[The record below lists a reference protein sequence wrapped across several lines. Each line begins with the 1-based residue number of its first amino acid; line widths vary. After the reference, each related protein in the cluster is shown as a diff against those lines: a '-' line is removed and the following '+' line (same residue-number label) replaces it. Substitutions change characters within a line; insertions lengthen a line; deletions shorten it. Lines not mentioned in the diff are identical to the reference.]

1 MKKYTKI
8 IALLTVMV
16 FALSAALTGCGGSKI
31 TETEEKAQV
40 SETETNQELK
50 PEPGAKLLVWESE
63 GPEGEFIQYAAK
75 KFTEKYGVE
84 VVYEPVTHTD
94 ARGRLATDGPA
105 GIGADVFAAPH
116 DHTGELVVSG
126 LIQPNDIFADRIRNE
141 FMQGAVDAVSYQGV
155 VYGYPTGI
163 ETYALFYNKD
173 YVKEPP
179 KTYEDLIKFAKEFNN
194 PAKNQF
200 AFMWD
205 VGNAYFSHSFIA
217 GYGGYVFGDGG
228 TNKDDIGLNSKEA
241 VEGAKFL
248 VSLKEI
254 LPLKTDDTNYQV
266 MDGMFKEGKAAM
278 IINGPWAVSGYQEA
292 GVNFGIAPLPLLPND
307 KHPAS
312 FSGVR
317 TMFVSAYTKY
327 PKAAKLFADFIT
339 SEEMLLKR
347 YEITKQIPPMKSLM
361 DADII
366 KNDPY
371 AAPFLEQAQFAVPM
385 PSIPQMGVVWEPY
398 ARAFQVMWNDGVDPQ
413 KALDEAVQTIKDA
426 IAIQ

>member
-1 MKKYTKI
+1 MKKYLWLILILVIFMTFTACAPESQSSTPQPGEVNKDGK
-8 IALLTVMV
+8 LL
-16 FALSAALTGCGGSKI
+16 
-31 TETEEKAQV
+31 
-40 SETETNQELK
+40 

-94 ARGRLATDGPA
+94 APGKLATDGPA

-116 DHTGELVVSG
+116 DKTGELVASG
-126 LIQPNDIFADRIRNE
+126 LIQENDLFADRIRNE
-141 FMQGAVDAVSYQGV
+141 FMQGAVDAVSFQGV

-163 ETYALFYNKD
+163 ETYALFYNKE

-179 KTYEDLIKFAKEFNN
+179 KTYQDIVEFAKEFNDLASN
-194 PAKNQF
+194 RF
-200 AFMWD
+200 GFMWD
-205 VGNAYFSHSFIA
+205 VGNAYYSHSFVA
-217 GYGGYVFGDGG
+217 GYGGYVFGKGG
-228 TNKDDIGLNSKEA
+228 TDKDDIGLNSKEA

-254 LPLKTDDTNYQV
+254 LPLKSDDTNYQV

-278 IINGPWAVSGYQEA
+278 IINGPWAVRGYQEA
-292 GVNFGIAPLPLLPND
+292 GVDFGIAPLPLLPNGE
-307 KHPAS
+307 HPAS

-327 PKAAKLFADFIT
+327 PNAAKLFADFIT

-361 DADII
+361 NADII
-366 KNDPY
+366 KSDLY

>member
-1 MKKYTKI
+1 MKKYLWLILILVIFMTFTACAPESQSSTPQPSEVNKDGQ
-8 IALLTVMV
+8 LL
-16 FALSAALTGCGGSKI
+16 
-31 TETEEKAQV
+31 
-40 SETETNQELK
+40 

-94 ARGRLATDGPA
+94 APGKLATDGPA

-116 DHTGELVVSG
+116 DKTGELVASG
-126 LIQPNDIFADRIRNE
+126 LIQENDLFADRIRNE
-141 FMQGAVDAVSYQGV
+141 FMQGAVDAVSFQGV

-163 ETYALFYNKD
+163 ETYALFYNKE

-179 KTYEDLIKFAKEFNN
+179 KTYQDIVEFAKEFNDLASN
-194 PAKNQF
+194 RF
-200 AFMWD
+200 GFMWD
-205 VGNAYFSHSFIA
+205 VGNAYYSHSFVA
-217 GYGGYVFGDGG
+217 GYGGYVFGKGG
-228 TNKDDIGLNSKEA
+228 TDKDDIGLNSKEA

-254 LPLKTDDTNYQV
+254 LPLKSDDTNYQV

-278 IINGPWAVSGYQEA
+278 IINGPWAVRGYQEA
-292 GVNFGIAPLPLLPND
+292 GVDFGIAPLPLLPNGE
-307 KHPAS
+307 HPAS

-327 PKAAKLFADFIT
+327 PNAAKLFADFIT

-361 DADII
+361 NADII
-366 KNDPY
+366 KSDLY

>member
-1 MKKYTKI
+1 MKKYLWLILILVIFMTFTACAPESQSSTPQPSEVNKDGK
-8 IALLTVMV
+8 LL
-16 FALSAALTGCGGSKI
+16 
-31 TETEEKAQV
+31 
-40 SETETNQELK
+40 

-94 ARGRLATDGPA
+94 APGKLATDGPA

-116 DHTGELVVSG
+116 DKTGELVASG
-126 LIQPNDIFADRIRNE
+126 LIQENDLFADRIRNE
-141 FMQGAVDAVSYQGV
+141 FMQGAVDAVSFQGV

-163 ETYALFYNKD
+163 ETYALFYNKE

-179 KTYEDLIKFAKEFNN
+179 KTYQDIVEFAKEFNDLASN
-194 PAKNQF
+194 RF
-200 AFMWD
+200 GFMWD
-205 VGNAYFSHSFIA
+205 VGNAYYSHSFVA
-217 GYGGYVFGDGG
+217 GYGGYVFGKGG
-228 TNKDDIGLNSKEA
+228 TDKDDIGLNSKEA

-254 LPLKTDDTNYQV
+254 LPLKSDDTNYQV

-278 IINGPWAVSGYQEA
+278 IINGPWAVRGYQEA
-292 GVNFGIAPLPLLPND
+292 GVDFGIAPLPLLPNGE
-307 KHPAS
+307 HPAS

-327 PKAAKLFADFIT
+327 PNAAKLFADFIT

-361 DADII
+361 NADII
-366 KNDPY
+366 KSDPY

>member
-1 MKKYTKI
+1 MKKYLWLILILVIFMTFTACAPESQSSTPQPSEVNKDGQ
-8 IALLTVMV
+8 LL
-16 FALSAALTGCGGSKI
+16 
-31 TETEEKAQV
+31 
-40 SETETNQELK
+40 

-94 ARGRLATDGPA
+94 APGKLATDGPA

-116 DHTGELVVSG
+116 DKTGELVASG
-126 LIQPNDIFADRIRNE
+126 LIQENDLFADRIRNE
-141 FMQGAVDAVSYQGV
+141 FMQGAGDAVSFQGV

-163 ETYALFYNKD
+163 ETYALFYNKE

-179 KTYEDLIKFAKEFNN
+179 KTYQDIVEFAKEFNDLASN
-194 PAKNQF
+194 RF
-200 AFMWD
+200 GFMWD
-205 VGNAYFSHSFIA
+205 VGNAYYSHSFVA
-217 GYGGYVFGDGG
+217 GYGGYVFGKGG
-228 TNKDDIGLNSKEA
+228 TDKDDIGLNSKEA

-254 LPLKTDDTNYQV
+254 LPLKSDDTNYQV

-278 IINGPWAVSGYQEA
+278 IINGPWAVRGYQEA
-292 GVNFGIAPLPLLPND
+292 GVDFGIAPLPLLPNGE
-307 KHPAS
+307 HPAS

-327 PKAAKLFADFIT
+327 PNAAKLFADFIT

-361 DADII
+361 NADII
-366 KNDPY
+366 KSDPY

>member
-1 MKKYTKI
+1 MKKYLWLILILVIFMTFTACAPESQSSTPQPSEVNKDGQ
-8 IALLTVMV
+8 LL
-16 FALSAALTGCGGSKI
+16 
-31 TETEEKAQV
+31 
-40 SETETNQELK
+40 

-94 ARGRLATDGPA
+94 APGKLATDGPA

-116 DHTGELVVSG
+116 DKTGELVASG
-126 LIQPNDIFADRIRNE
+126 LIQENDLFADRIRNE
-141 FMQGAVDAVSYQGV
+141 FMQGAGDAVSFQGV

-163 ETYALFYNKD
+163 ETYALFYNKE

-179 KTYEDLIKFAKEFNN
+179 KTYQDIVEFAKEFNDLASN
-194 PAKNQF
+194 RF
-200 AFMWD
+200 GFMWD
-205 VGNAYFSHSFIA
+205 VGNAYYSHSFVA
-217 GYGGYVFGDGG
+217 GYGGYVFGKGG
-228 TNKDDIGLNSKEA
+228 TDKDDIGLNSKEA

-254 LPLKTDDTNYQV
+254 LPLKSDDTNYQV

-278 IINGPWAVSGYQEA
+278 IINGPWAVRGYQEA
-292 GVNFGIAPLPLLPND
+292 GVDFGIAPLPLLPNGE
-307 KHPAS
+307 HPAS

-327 PKAAKLFADFIT
+327 PNAAKLFAEFIT

-361 DADII
+361 NADII
-366 KNDPY
+366 KSDPY

>member
-1 MKKYTKI
+1 MTFTACAPESQSSTPQPSEVNKDGQ
-8 IALLTVMV
+8 LL
-16 FALSAALTGCGGSKI
+16 
-31 TETEEKAQV
+31 
-40 SETETNQELK
+40 

-94 ARGRLATDGPA
+94 APGKLATDGPA

-116 DHTGELVVSG
+116 DKTGELVASG
-126 LIQPNDIFADRIRNE
+126 LIQENDLFADRIRNE
-141 FMQGAVDAVSYQGV
+141 FMQGAVDAVSFQGV

-163 ETYALFYNKD
+163 ETYALFYNKE

-179 KTYEDLIKFAKEFNN
+179 KTYQDIVEFAKEFNDLASN
-194 PAKNQF
+194 RF
-200 AFMWD
+200 GFMWD
-205 VGNAYFSHSFIA
+205 VGNAYYSHSFVA
-217 GYGGYVFGDGG
+217 GYGGYVFGKGG
-228 TNKDDIGLNSKEA
+228 TDKDDIGLNSKEA

-254 LPLKTDDTNYQV
+254 LPLKSDDTNYQV

-278 IINGPWAVSGYQEA
+278 IINGPWAVRGYQEA
-292 GVNFGIAPLPLLPND
+292 GVDFGIAPLPLLPNGE
-307 KHPAS
+307 HPAS

-327 PKAAKLFADFIT
+327 PNAAKLFADFIT

-361 DADII
+361 NADII
-366 KNDPY
+366 KSDPY

-385 PSIPQMGVVWEPY
+385 PSILKWGLSGSRMPGRFRLCGMMV
-398 ARAFQVMWNDGVDPQ
+398 
-413 KALDEAVQTIKDA
+413 
-426 IAIQ
+426 

>member
-1 MKKYTKI
+1 MTFTACAPESQSSTPQPSEVNKDGQ
-8 IALLTVMV
+8 LL
-16 FALSAALTGCGGSKI
+16 
-31 TETEEKAQV
+31 
-40 SETETNQELK
+40 

-94 ARGRLATDGPA
+94 APGKLATDGPA

-116 DHTGELVVSG
+116 DKTGELVASG
-126 LIQPNDIFADRIRNE
+126 LIQENDLFADRIRNE
-141 FMQGAVDAVSYQGV
+141 FMQGSVDAVSFQGV

-163 ETYALFYNKD
+163 ETYALFYNKE

-179 KTYEDLIKFAKEFNN
+179 KTYQDIVEFAKEFNDLASN
-194 PAKNQF
+194 RF
-200 AFMWD
+200 GFMWD
-205 VGNAYFSHSFIA
+205 VGNAYYSHSFVA
-217 GYGGYVFGDGG
+217 GYGGYVFGKGG
-228 TNKDDIGLNSKEA
+228 TDKDDIGLNSKEA

-254 LPLKTDDTNYQV
+254 LPLKSDDTNYQV

-278 IINGPWAVSGYQEA
+278 IINGPWAVRGYQEA
-292 GVNFGIAPLPLLPND
+292 GVDFGIAPLPLLPNGE
-307 KHPAS
+307 HPAS

-327 PKAAKLFADFIT
+327 PNAAKLFADFIT

-361 DADII
+361 NADII
-366 KNDPY
+366 KSDPY

>member
-1 MKKYTKI
+1 
-8 IALLTVMV
+8 
-16 FALSAALTGCGGSKI
+16 
-31 TETEEKAQV
+31 
-40 SETETNQELK
+40 
-50 PEPGAKLLVWESE
+50 
-63 GPEGEFIQYAAK
+63 
-75 KFTEKYGVE
+75 
-84 VVYEPVTHTD
+84 VYEPVTHTD
-94 ARGRLATDGPA
+94 APGKLATDGPA

-116 DHTGELVVSG
+116 DKTGELVASG
-126 LIQPNDIFADRIRNE
+126 LIQENDLFADRIRNE
-141 FMQGAVDAVSYQGV
+141 FMQGAVDAVSFQGV

-163 ETYALFYNKD
+163 ETYALFYNKE

-179 KTYEDLIKFAKEFNN
+179 KTYQDIVEFAKEFNDLASN
-194 PAKNQF
+194 RF
-200 AFMWD
+200 GFMWD
-205 VGNAYFSHSFIA
+205 VGNAYYSHSFVA
-217 GYGGYVFGDGG
+217 GYGGYVFGKGG
-228 TNKDDIGLNSKEA
+228 TDKDDIGLNSKEA

-254 LPLKTDDTNYQV
+254 LPLKSDDTNYQV

-278 IINGPWAVSGYQEA
+278 IINGPWAVRGYQEA
-292 GVNFGIAPLPLLPND
+292 GVDFGIAPLPLLPNGE
-307 KHPAS
+307 HPAS

-327 PKAAKLFADFIT
+327 PNAAKLFADFIT

-361 DADII
+361 NADII
-366 KNDPY
+366 KSDPY

>member
-1 MKKYTKI
+1 MKKYLWLILILVIFMTFTACAPESQSSTPQPSEVNKDGQ
-8 IALLTVMV
+8 LL
-16 FALSAALTGCGGSKI
+16 
-31 TETEEKAQV
+31 
-40 SETETNQELK
+40 

-94 ARGRLATDGPA
+94 APGKLATDGPA

-116 DHTGELVVSG
+116 DKTGELVASG
-126 LIQPNDIFADRIRNE
+126 LIQENDLFADRIRNE
-141 FMQGAVDAVSYQGV
+141 FMQGAVDAVSFQGV

-163 ETYALFYNKD
+163 ETYALFYNKE

-179 KTYEDLIKFAKEFNN
+179 KTYQDIVEFAKEFNDLASN
-194 PAKNQF
+194 RF
-200 AFMWD
+200 GFMWD
-205 VGNAYFSHSFIA
+205 VGNAYYSHSFVA
-217 GYGGYVFGDGG
+217 GYGGYVFGKGG
-228 TNKDDIGLNSKEA
+228 TDKDDIGLNSKEA

-254 LPLKTDDTNYQV
+254 LPLKSDDTNYQV

-278 IINGPWAVSGYQEA
+278 IINGPWAVRGYQEA
-292 GVNFGIAPLPLLPND
+292 GVDFGIAPLPLLPNGE
-307 KHPAS
+307 HPAS

-327 PKAAKLFADFIT
+327 PNAAKLFADFIT

-361 DADII
+361 NADII
-366 KNDPY
+366 KSDPY